1 MMSRAVTIM
10 SHQRVQPKALLQPH
24 DKMLLLQ
31 HGTTDLLALAQRR
44 GASLHKLLSGTGIFE
59 QDLHKPLGRL
69 SHQDWCKLIHNCQ
82 QQLSSPEIPFL
93 LGMALL
99 QNNYIALC
107 QSLFFAADLQQAMR
121 QLCQFRHQ
129 LCPAF
134 FPVIYQEQHHIVLE
148 LKPALSMDGAAGKSG
163 HPPHFM
169 VCMLFALIVDLVK
182 QQLGSSQGLTLQLQ
196 HSELSKPRHFSAWLD
211 CEVSLEQPVNALRI
225 HLGIWRQRFSQHH
238 ADKYQAARRTC
249 LQLNTIIERR
259 SGLLEQIYRMQRRA
273 LPQMLTLEQVATQ
286 LGTNSSAL
294 RRQLSLQHTSFAKLA
309 DEVRQDTARRLLQSA
324 QYSNRQLANRLGYS
338 DEHNFRRAFK
348 RWTGIL
354 PSHFRDIF

>member
-1 MMSRAVTIM
+1 M
-10 SHQRVQPKALLQPH
+10 
-24 DKMLLLQ
+24 
-31 HGTTDLLALAQRR
+31 
-44 GASLHKLLSGTGIFE
+44 
-59 QDLHKPLGRL
+59 
-69 SHQDWCKLIHNCQ
+69 
-82 QQLSSPEIPFL
+82 PFL

-107 QSLFFAADLQQAMR
+107 QSLIFATDLQQAMR

-134 FPVIYQEQHHIVLE
+134 FPLIYQEQQHIVLE
-148 LKPALSMDGAAGKSG
+148 LKPALSMDDAAGKSG
-163 HPPHFM
+163 QPPHFM
-169 VCMLFALIVDLVK
+169 VCMLFTMIVDLVK
-182 QQLGSSQGLTLQLQ
+182 QQLGNSKGLSVQLQ
-196 HSELSKPRHFSAWLD
+196 HPELAKPLNFSAWLD
-211 CEVSLEQPVNALRI
+211 CEISLQQPVNALRI
-225 HLGIWRQRFSQHH
+225 DLSIWRRRFSQHN
-238 ADKYQAARRTC
+238 ADKFQAARRTC

-294 RRQLSLQHTSFAKLA
+294 RRQLSLQHSSFAKLA
-309 DEVRQDTARRLLQSA
+309 DEVRQDTARRLLQGA
-324 QYSNRQLANRLGYS
+324 QYSNRQLASRLGYS